1 MGYKYGTIL
10 IRLINGQKHL
20 LILSGAYN
28 EVDKIIYDE
37 IINTDEVILNMY
49 FKDLVYQF
57 GFNNKRIGPKF
68 IADRGRWIGGKYGIY
83 SRGNKNSLGYSIFKY
98 FKVINDAKYIKN

>member
-1 MGYKYGTIL
+1 
-10 IRLINGQKHL
+10 
-20 LILSGAYN
+20 
-28 EVDKIIYDE
+28 
-37 IINTDEVILNMY
+37 MY

-98 FKVINDAKYIKN
+98 FKVINDAK